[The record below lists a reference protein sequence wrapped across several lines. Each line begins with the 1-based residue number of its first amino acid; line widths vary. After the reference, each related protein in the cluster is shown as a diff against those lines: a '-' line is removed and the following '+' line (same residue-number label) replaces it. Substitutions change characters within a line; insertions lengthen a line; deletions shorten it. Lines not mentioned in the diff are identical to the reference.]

1 MTESK
6 EAAGKVA
13 SRVFKN
19 EVSQNPGLVLFPGGR
34 SPILFYRELAH
45 DMVNWNSISIMATDD
60 RVVPLDNIY
69 SNTGM
74 IQRELF
80 DRISTSSKPKLIKG
94 FPENGL
100 NTLDALVEMNWK
112 LKNDFPK
119 IAFLGMGRDGH
130 TAGIFG
136 EYNTEEYCYNFK
148 NSYDPFGRVTL
159 SMNVFLKIPRL
170 IFLIFGEEKKEMLS
184 KVLSMQSLENYTPM
198 EFLIKNAQGTK
209 TIICNLQSAPEDFPI
224 GNTEVMLL

>member
-1 MTESK
+1 MKNYQINQRPTINNSIQIIVTESK

-19 EVSQNPGLVLFPGGR
+19 EVFQNPGLVLFPGGK
-34 SPILFYRELAH
+34 SPIPFYKELAH
-45 DMVNWNSISIMATDD
+45 NMMNWNNISIMATDD

-80 DRISTSSKPKLIKG
+80 GRISTSSKPQLIKI

-100 NTLDALVEMNWK
+100 NTRDALVDIKWK

-119 IAFLGMGRDGH
+119 IAFLGMGSDGH

-136 EYNTEEYCYNFK
+136 EYN
-148 NSYDPFGRVTL
+148 RIL
-159 SMNVFLKIPRL
+159 
-170 IFLIFGEEKKEMLS
+170 
-184 KVLSMQSLENYTPM
+184 
-198 EFLIKNAQGTK
+198 
-209 TIICNLQSAPEDFPI
+209 
-224 GNTEVMLL
+224 